1 MIIMIK
7 RNILH
12 IYIINIQIDV
22 IHASDVY
29 VVLIQVCHIST
40 VSAFIYVPLIID
52 DGQLLH

>member
-12 IYIINIQIDV
+12 IINIQIDV

>member
-1 MIIMIK
+1 MK
-7 RNILH
+7 H
-12 IYIINIQIDV
+12 ITYIINIQIDV
-22 IHASDVY
+22 ILHASDVY